1 MGSFASSLHVRS
13 DDSKAVAE
21 AVQAA
26 LRGEGFEPTDEE
38 LDADARWG
46 MSASLRGIHISE
58 PRQGWVAIL
67 ENDPLSSVALAAEV
81 SKRLETYAIQFFV
94 NDSDSW
100 HYQLFRGGQQ
110 IDSFDSS
117 DEDAEGWDDEEFDD
131 DESITAGGLA
141 GIEQAIRG
149 KAQEFE
155 ALLTAGMPPEVRAI
169 HGKMQT
175 GQVTQPEMQQY
186 MQWMNA
192 EMPKRMADM
201 QRLVGE
207 AMQGLQGSR
216 SQESGVRGEE
226 SGAGGQ
232 KSGPRYADDQELLT
246 HVQRLQPL
254 LEPGTPTDQV
264 LEVLGRQ
271 AVFAEETLGE
281 FLPLMGIAPVYAHL
295 SYRYLEEFSES
306 ELASQSVRMA
316 AHLRFRSAFEVEEN

>member
-1 MGSFASSLHVRS
+1 MGSFATSLHVRS
-13 DDSKAVAE
+13 NDLKAVAD

-26 LRGEGFEPTDEE
+26 LRGEGYQPTDEE

-67 ENDPLSSVALAAEV
+67 ENDPLSSVALAADV
-81 SKRLETYAIQFFV
+81 SRRLQTYAIQFFV

-100 HYQLFRGGQQ
+100 HYQLFQGGQQ
-110 IDSFDSS
+110 IDAFDSS
-117 DEDAEGWDDEEFDD
+117 DEEGGARDEEL
-131 DESITAGGLA
+131 EAIAASLAAGGFSEMEA
-141 GIEQAIRG
+141 AIRG

-155 ALLTAGMPPEVRAI
+155 AMLTAGMPPEVRAI

-175 GQVTQPEMQQY
+175 GQVTQPEMQKY

-192 EMPKRMADM
+192 EMPKRMADI

-207 AMQGLQGSR
+207 ALPGLQGGRGQEPGAR
-216 SQESGVRGEE
+216 SLK

-316 AHLRFRSAFEVEEN
+316 AHLRFRSAFEQE